1 MVYIYR
7 LDLVGWVMEQLEQC
21 EFQRVI
27 TDVKVVGDYIL
38 TLETTQLC
46 LSATYQH
53 FVKSKWSCTPLS
65 SVVPR

>member
-38 TLETTQLC
+38 TLETT
-46 LSATYQH
+46 
-53 FVKSKWSCTPLS
+53 
-65 SVVPR
+65 